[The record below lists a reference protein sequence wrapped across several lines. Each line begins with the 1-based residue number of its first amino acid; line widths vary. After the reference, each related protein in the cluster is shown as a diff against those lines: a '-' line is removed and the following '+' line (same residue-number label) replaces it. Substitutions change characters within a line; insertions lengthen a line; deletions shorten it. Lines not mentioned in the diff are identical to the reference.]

1 MKWKRFYPNI
11 AHATERNERLQKILI
26 NPTLVALMVDGLR
39 NAAAN
44 GYDLSNMSDLDI
56 GTEIARGIREFEHVT
71 QDELAR
77 AVRDARRMLGN
88 LILSPTDPMQ
98 EMQRDVAAVAQQG
111 WGTKFT
117 VQPLSQPRQRCRE
130 RFLVHHSYSNGVP
143 ISQTGV
149 AITFGGQ
156 VRAFHPKFRWDDAD
170 KRGELDSRAELL
182 RLKRL
187 RAEREDKPYEE
198 MPADAASGEMRNRLA
213 ELIDEILDADTSCFA

>member
-77 AVRDARRMLGN
+77 AVREAWQPDPFPHRSDAR
-88 LILSPTDPMQ
+88 
-98 EMQRDVAAVAQQG
+98 
-111 WGTKFT
+111 
-117 VQPLSQPRQRCRE
+117 
-130 RFLVHHSYSNGVP
+130 
-143 ISQTGV
+143 
-149 AITFGGQ
+149 
-156 VRAFHPKFRWDDAD
+156 
-170 KRGELDSRAELL
+170 
-182 RLKRL
+182 
-187 RAEREDKPYEE
+187 
-198 MPADAASGEMRNRLA
+198 DAAGCCCRGAAALGHQIHRSTA
-213 ELIDEILDADTSCFA
+213 FAAPPKMP